1 MRKRVSDFLG
11 KGRSNAVPKEA
22 VMDLFGV
29 SERSVRQMVATE
41 RMGGTPILT
50 DTASGGYYLPGSY
63 AEAERF
69 VRSMRSRGVHILR
82 VADMVERTMIEE
94 SGQMELDGWDKNSLG
109 GG

>member
-50 DTASGGYYLPGSY
+50 DTASGGYYLPGSHD
-63 AEAERF
+63 ETERF
-69 VRSMRSRGVHILR
+69 VRSMRSRGVRILR
-82 VADMVERTMIEE
+82 VADEVERTMLEDI
-94 SGQMELDGWDKNSLG
+94 GQMELDGWDENSLG